1 MLKSSHRDESTIVDH
16 AFTSIHRTKNKKD
29 EMKLT
34 AILCKKRKETKTK
47 TYIKQFFQKK
57 PPKPEEH

>member
-16 AFTSIHRTKNKKD
+16 AFTSLHRTKNKKD

-34 AILCKKRKETKTK
+34 AILCKKRKET
-47 TYIKQFFQKK
+47 
-57 PPKPEEH
+57 